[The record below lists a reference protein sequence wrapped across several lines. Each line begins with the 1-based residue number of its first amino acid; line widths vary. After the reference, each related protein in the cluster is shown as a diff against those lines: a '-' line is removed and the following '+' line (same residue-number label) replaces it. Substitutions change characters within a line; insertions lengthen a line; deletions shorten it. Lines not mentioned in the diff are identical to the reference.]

1 MFTIVG
7 AVVTTICVIMG
18 YVLHEG
24 NLAILVQPTEVL
36 IIGGAALGSLIMAN
50 SPYVLKGIVAKCIAS
65 LKGTGINKAAYIE
78 LLQCMFEL
86 IKMASANPISIE
98 PHVEN
103 PEGSEIFKRYPAVLH
118 NHHCIEFICDT
129 LKVQI
134 ASSLSPYDLEDLMN
148 SDLDIVTEEEHV
160 LVGSINRVSDAM
172 PGLGIVAAVL
182 GVVITMGKLTQ
193 GKEVI
198 GHSVAAALVG
208 TFLGILFSYGYLQPL
223 GAKVESNLKEE
234 MRFMITAKICLLAFA
249 KGVNA
254 KVCAEFGR
262 RSIPTEYRPSFKEV
276 DEATANAGKK

>member
-1 MFTIVG
+1 MFAIIGSVFVLMCVVG
-7 AVVTTICVIMG
+7 G
-18 YVLHEG
+18 FVLEG
-24 NLAILVQPTEVL
+24 GNIAALWQPLELL
-36 IIGGAALGSLIMAN
+36 IIGGSAVGTLITVSTPALFKEMIHRLLQVMKGS
-50 SPYVLKGIVAKCIAS
+50 
-65 LKGTGINKAAYIE
+65 GINKATYIE

-103 PEGSEIFKRYPAVLH
+103 PENSEIFKRYPAVLH
-118 NHHCIEFICDT
+118 NHHALDFICDT

-148 SDLDIVTEEEHV
+148 ADLEAVHEEEHR
-160 LVGSINRVSDAM
+160 LVGIMNRVGDAM

-182 GVVITMGKLTQ
+182 GIVITMGKLDQ

-198 GHSVAAALVG
+198 GHSVGAALVG
-208 TFLGILFSYGYLQPL
+208 TLLGILISYGYIQPIVARIEIIM
-223 GAKVESNLKEE
+223 GEE
-234 MRFMITAKICLLAFA
+234 GKFVNTAKICLLAYA

-262 RSIPTEYRPSFKEV
+262 RAIPAEFRPTFKEV

>member
-1 MFTIVG
+1 MMSVVG
-7 AVVTTICVIMG
+7 GIFVIACVVG
-18 YVLHEG
+18 GFLLEG
-24 NLAILVQPTEVL
+24 GHLPSLIQPLEVL
-36 IIGGAALGSLIMAN
+36 IIAGSALGTLIICG
-50 SPYVLKGIVAKCIAS
+50 SPHMFKEIVHRFLQILKGSGV
-65 LKGTGINKAAYIE
+65 NKAAYIE

-103 PEGSEIFKRYPAVLH
+103 PENSEIFKRYPAVLH
-118 NHHCIEFICDT
+118 NHHCINFICDT

-148 SDLDIVTEEEHV
+148 YDLDVVHEAEHH
-160 LVGSINRVSDAM
+160 LLSTLNRTADAF

-182 GVVITMGKLTQ
+182 GVVITMGKLDQ

-198 GHSVAAALVG
+198 GHSVGAALVG
-208 TFLGILFSYGYLQPL
+208 TLLGILIAYGYLQPL
-223 GAKVESNLKEE
+223 VAKIETIMGEE
-234 MRFMITAKICLLAFA
+234 AKFVNTAKICLLAYA

-262 RSIPTEYRPSFKEV
+262 RSIPEEFRPSFKEV

>member
-1 MFTIVG
+1 MMSVVG
-7 AVVTTICVIMG
+7 GIFVIACVVG
-18 YVLHEG
+18 GFLLEG
-24 NLAILVQPTEVL
+24 GSLPALIQPLEVL
-36 IIGGAALGSLIMAN
+36 IIAGSAVGTLIICG
-50 SPYVLKGIVAKCIAS
+50 SPHMFKEMLHRVLQILKGSGV
-65 LKGTGINKAAYIE
+65 NKAAYIE

-103 PEGSEIFKRYPAVLH
+103 PENSEIFKRYPAVLH
-118 NHHCIEFICDT
+118 NHHCINFICDT

-148 SDLDIVTEEEHV
+148 SDLEVVHEAEHH
-160 LVGSINRVSDAM
+160 IIATMNRTADAF

-182 GVVITMGKLTQ
+182 GVVITMGKLDQ

-198 GHSVAAALVG
+198 GHSVGAALVG
-208 TFLGILFSYGYLQPL
+208 TLLGILIAYGYLQPMV
-223 GAKVESNLKEE
+223 AKIEQIMGEE
-234 MRFMITAKICLLAFA
+234 AKFVNTAKICLLAYA

-262 RSIPTEYRPSFKEV
+262 RAIPEEFRPSFKEV

>member
-7 AVVTTICVIMG
+7 AVVTTVCVIMG
-18 YVLHEG
+18 YVLHHG
-24 NLAILVQPTEVL
+24 NLAILWQPTELL
-36 IIGGAALGSLIMAN
+36 IIGGAAVGSLIMAT
-50 SPYVLKGIVAKCIAS
+50 SPTIVKSIIARSIQS
-65 LKGTGINKAAYIE
+65 LKGTGINKAGYIE

-98 PHVEN
+98 PHVEDPHN
-103 PEGSEIFKRYPAVLH
+103 SEIFKRYPVVLH
-118 NHHCIEFICDT
+118 NHHTIDFICDT

-182 GVVITMGKLTQ
+182 GVVITMGKLDQ

-198 GHSVAAALVG
+198 GMSVAAALVG
-208 TFLGILFSYGYLQPL
+208 TFLGILMSYGYLQPL

-234 MRFMITAKICLLAFA
+234 MRFMVTAKICLLAFA

-262 RSIPTEYRPSFKEV
+262 RSIPMEFRPSFKEV

>member
-1 MFTIVG
+1 MMSIVG
-7 AVVTTICVIMG
+7 GIFVLACVVMG
-18 YVLHEG
+18 FVLEG
-24 NLAILVQPTEVL
+24 GNIASLIQPLEIL
-36 IIGGAALGSLIMAN
+36 IIGGSALGTLIICG
-50 SPYVLKGIVAKCIAS
+50 SPFMFKEIVHRVLQILKGSGV
-65 LKGTGINKAAYIE
+65 NKQTYIE

-86 IKMASANPISIE
+86 IKMAAANPISIE

-103 PEGSEIFKRYPAVLH
+103 PENSEIFKRYPSVLH
-118 NHHCIEFICDT
+118 NHHAIEFICDT

-148 SDLDIVTEEEHV
+148 SDLDSVHEAEHH
-160 LVGSINRVSDAM
+160 LVSTLNRTGDAF

-182 GVVITMGKLTQ
+182 GVVITMGKLDQ

-198 GHSVAAALVG
+198 GHSVGAALVG
-208 TFLGILFSYGYLQPL
+208 TLLGILIAYGYIQPL
-223 GAKVESNLKEE
+223 VAKIETIMGEE
-234 MRFMITAKICLLAFA
+234 AKFVNTAKICLLAYA

-262 RSIPTEYRPSFKEV
+262 RSIPLEFRPSFKEV

>member
-1 MFTIVG
+1 MLSIVG
-7 AVVTTICVIMG
+7 GIFILACVLVG
-18 YVLHEG
+18 YILEG
-24 NLAILVQPTEVL
+24 GHLASLIQPLELL
-36 IIGGAALGSLIMAN
+36 IIGGAAFGTLLICGSPHMFKEIVHRTLQI
-50 SPYVLKGIVAKCIAS
+50 LKGSGV
-65 LKGTGINKAAYIE
+65 NKAAYIE

-103 PEGSEIFKRYPAVLH
+103 PENSEIFKRYPSVLH
-118 NHHCIEFICDT
+118 NHHAIHFICDT

-148 SDLDIVTEEEHV
+148 SDLDSVHEAEHH
-160 LVGSINRVSDAM
+160 LVATMNRTADAF

-182 GVVITMGKLTQ
+182 GVVITMGKLDQ

-198 GHSVAAALVG
+198 GHSVGAALVG
-208 TFLGILFSYGYLQPL
+208 TLLGILIAYGYLQPMV
-223 GAKVESNLKEE
+223 AKIETIMGEE
-234 MRFMITAKICLLAFA
+234 AKFVNTAKICLLAYA

-262 RSIPTEYRPSFKEV
+262 RAIPEEFRPSFKEV
-276 DEATANAGKK
+276 DDATANAGKK

>member
-1 MFTIVG
+1 MMSIVG
-7 AVVTTICVIMG
+7 GVFILVCVVMG
-18 YVLHEG
+18 YLLEG
-24 NLAILVQPTEVL
+24 GHFAALIQPLEIL
-36 IIGGAALGSLIMAN
+36 IIGGAALGTLIMCA
-50 SPYVLKGIVAKCIAS
+50 SPHMFKEMIHRILQILKGSGVSKQS
-65 LKGTGINKAAYIE
+65 YIE

-86 IKMASANPISIE
+86 IKMDSANPISIE

-103 PEGSEIFKRYPAVLH
+103 PENSEIFKRYPSVLH
-118 NHHCIEFICDT
+118 NHHTIEFICDT

-148 SDLDIVTEEEHV
+148 SDLDAVHDADHH
-160 LVGSINRVSDAM
+160 LVATMNRTGDAF

-182 GVVITMGKLTQ
+182 GVVITMGKLDQ

-198 GHSVAAALVG
+198 GHSVGSALVG
-208 TFLGILFSYGYLQPL
+208 TLLGILIAYGYVQPMV
-223 GAKVESNLKEE
+223 AKIETIMGEE
-234 MRFMITAKICLLAFA
+234 AKFINTAKICLLAYA

-262 RSIPTEYRPSFKEV
+262 RSIPTEFRPSFKEV

>member
-1 MFTIVG
+1 MISIVG
-7 AVVTTICVIMG
+7 AVIVLVCVFGGFAI
-18 YVLHEG
+18 EG
-24 NLAILVQPTEVL
+24 GRLAALFQPIELL
-36 IIGGAALGSLIMAN
+36 IIGGAAMGSLVIAA
-50 SPYVLKGIVAKCIAS
+50 SPHLIKSIIARVLQVLKGSGVSKTS
-65 LKGTGINKAAYIE
+65 YIE

-86 IKMASANPISIE
+86 IKMAAANPISIE

-103 PEGSEIFKRYPAVLH
+103 PENSEIFKRYPGVLH
-118 NHHCIEFICDT
+118 NHHAIEFICDT

-148 SDLDIVTEEEHV
+148 YDLDVIHAEDHH
-160 LVGSINRVSDAM
+160 LVGSVNRVSDAM

-182 GVVITMGKLTQ
+182 GVVLTMGKLDQ

-198 GHSVAAALVG
+198 GESVGAALVG
-208 TFLGILFSYGYLQPL
+208 TFIGILLSYGFIQPL
-223 GAKVESNLKEE
+223 AAKIETIMAEE
-234 MRFMITAKICLLAFA
+234 AAFMNTAKICLLAYA

-262 RSIPTEYRPSFKEV
+262 RAIPAEFRPTFKEI

>member
-7 AVVTTICVIMG
+7 AVITTVCVIMG
-18 YVLHEG
+18 YVLHHG
-24 NLAILVQPTEVL
+24 NLAVLWQPTEIL
-36 IIGGAALGSLIMAN
+36 IIGGAAAGSLVMAN
-50 SPYVLKGIVAKCIAS
+50 GPFVIKAMLAKCIQA

-103 PEGSEIFKRYPAVLH
+103 PENSEIFKRYPAVLH
-118 NHHCIEFICDT
+118 NHHAIDFICDT

-148 SDLDIVTEEEHV
+148 SDLDSVHEAEHH
-160 LVGSINRVSDAM
+160 LVATMNRTGDAF

-182 GVVITMGKLTQ
+182 GVVITMGKLNQ

-198 GHSVAAALVG
+198 GHSVGAALVG
-208 TFLGILFSYGYLQPL
+208 TLLGILIAYGYIQPVV
-223 GAKVESNLKEE
+223 AKIETIMGEE
-234 MRFMITAKICLLAFA
+234 AKFVNTAKICLLAYA

-262 RSIPTEYRPSFKEV
+262 RSIPLEFRPTFKEV

>member
-1 MFTIVG
+1 MLSIVG
-7 AVVTTICVIMG
+7 AVIVCICVFGGFI
-18 YVLHEG
+18 LEG
-24 NLAILVQPTEVL
+24 GNIAALVQPIELL
-36 IIGGAALGSLIMAN
+36 IIGGAAAGSLIIAA
-50 SPYVLKGIVAKCIAS
+50 SPTLIKGIIARCLQVLKGS
-65 LKGTGINKAAYIE
+65 GISKAAYIE
-78 LLQCMFEL
+78 LIQCMFEL

-103 PEGSEIFKRYPAVLH
+103 PENSEIFKRYPSVIH

-148 SDLDIVTEEEHV
+148 YDLDVIHAEEHH
-160 LVGSINRVSDAM
+160 LVASVNRVSDAM

-182 GVVITMGKLTQ
+182 GVVITMGKLDQ

-198 GHSVAAALVG
+198 GHSVGAALVG
-208 TFLGILFSYGYLQPL
+208 TFIGILLSYGFIQPL
-223 GAKVESNLKEE
+223 AAKIETIMAEEAAFMNTAKV
-234 MRFMITAKICLLAFA
+234 CLLAFA

-262 RSIPTEYRPSFKEV
+262 RGIPSEFRPSFKEV

>member
-7 AVVTTICVIMG
+7 AVITTVCVIMG
-18 YVLHEG
+18 YVLHNG
-24 NLAILVQPTEVL
+24 NLAILWQPTEIL
-36 IIGGAALGSLIMAN
+36 IIGGAGLGSLVMATN
-50 SPYVLKGIVAKCIAS
+50 PHIVKSIIAKCLQAM
-65 LKGTGINKAAYIE
+65 KGTGVNKATYIE

-86 IKMASANPISIE
+86 IKMAAANPISIE

-103 PEGSEIFKRYPAVLH
+103 PETSEIFKRYPGVLH
-118 NHHCIEFICDT
+118 NHHCIDFICDT

-160 LVGSINRVSDAM
+160 LVGAINRVSDAM

-182 GVVITMGKLTQ
+182 GVVITMGKLDQ

-198 GHSVAAALVG
+198 GMSVAAALVG

-234 MRFMITAKICLLAFA
+234 MRLLVTAKVCLLAFA

-262 RSIPTEYRPSFKEV
+262 RSIPMEFRPTFKEV

>member
-7 AVVTTICVIMG
+7 AIVTTVCVIMG
-18 YVLHEG
+18 YVLHHG
-24 NLAILVQPTEVL
+24 NLAILWQPTELL
-36 IIGGAALGSLIMAN
+36 IIGGAALGSLIMAT
-50 SPYVLKGIVAKCIAS
+50 SPTIIKAIIGKSLQS

-103 PEGSEIFKRYPAVLH
+103 PENSEIFKRYPVVLH
-118 NHHCIEFICDT
+118 NHHTIEFICDT

-148 SDLDIVTEEEHV
+148 SDLDIMTEEEHV
-160 LVGSINRVSDAM
+160 LVASINRVSDAM

-182 GVVITMGKLTQ
+182 GVVITMGKLDQ

-198 GHSVAAALVG
+198 GMSVAAALVG

-234 MRFMITAKICLLAFA
+234 MRFMVTAKICLLAFA

-262 RSIPTEYRPSFKEV
+262 RSIPMEFRPSFKEV

>member
-7 AVVTTICVIMG
+7 AIVTTVCVILG
-18 YVLHEG
+18 YVLHHG
-24 NLAILVQPTEVL
+24 NLAVLWQPTEIL
-36 IIGGAALGSLIMAN
+36 IIGGAALGSLVMAN
-50 SPYVLKGIVAKCIAS
+50 NPFVIKAMLAKCIQA

-103 PEGSEIFKRYPAVLH
+103 PEASDIFKRYPSVLH
-118 NHHCIEFICDT
+118 NHHCIDFICDT

-148 SDLDIVTEEEHV
+148 SDIDIVTEEEHV
-160 LVGSINRVSDAM
+160 LVGGINRVSDAM

-198 GHSVAAALVG
+198 GMSVAAALVG

-223 GAKVESNLKEE
+223 AAKVESNLKEE
-234 MRFMITAKICLLAFA
+234 MRFMITAKICLLAYS

-262 RSIPTEYRPSFKEV
+262 RSIPTEFRPTFKEV

>member
-1 MFTIVG
+1 MFVIIGALFTIV
-7 AVVTTICVIMG
+7 CVILG
-18 YVLHEG
+18 YLLEG
-24 NLAILVQPTEVL
+24 GNIASLIQPLELL
-36 IIGGAALGSLIMAN
+36 IIGGAALGTLIMCG
-50 SPYVLKGIVAKCIAS
+50 SPHMFKEIIHRVLQS
-65 LKGTGINKAAYIE
+65 LKGSGVSKASYIE

-103 PEGSEIFKRYPAVLH
+103 PEASEIFKRYPAVLH
-118 NHHCIEFICDT
+118 NHHAIEFICDT

-148 SDLDIVTEEEHV
+148 SDLDAVHAEEHH
-160 LVGSINRVSDAM
+160 LVSTMNRTGDAF

-182 GVVITMGKLTQ
+182 GVVITMGKLDQ

-198 GHSVAAALVG
+198 GHSVGSALVG
-208 TFLGILFSYGYLQPL
+208 TLMGILIAYGYVQPL
-223 GAKVESNLKEE
+223 VAKIETIMGEE
-234 MRFMITAKICLLAFA
+234 AKFVNTAKICLLAYA

-262 RSIPTEYRPSFKEV
+262 RSIPSEFRPSFKEV

>member
-1 MFTIVG
+1 MFSIIGCVFVMACVVG
-7 AVVTTICVIMG
+7 GFI
-18 YVLHEG
+18 LEG
-24 NLAILVQPTEVL
+24 GHIASLWQPIELL
-36 IIGGAALGSLIMAN
+36 IIGGSALGTLITVSTPTIIKEMIHR
-50 SPYVLKGIVAKCIAS
+50 LLQIMKGS
-65 LKGTGINKAAYIE
+65 GINKAAYIE

-103 PEGSEIFKRYPAVLH
+103 PENSEIFKRYPSVLH
-118 NHHCIEFICDT
+118 NHHAIDFICDT

-148 SDLDIVTEEEHV
+148 ADLESVHEEEHR
-160 LVGSINRVSDAM
+160 LVGMMNRVGDAM

-182 GVVITMGKLTQ
+182 GIVITMGKLDQ

-198 GHSVAAALVG
+198 GHSVGAALVG
-208 TFLGILFSYGYLQPL
+208 TLLGILISYGYIQPIV
-223 GAKVESNLKEE
+223 AKIEIIMGEE
-234 MRFMITAKICLLAFA
+234 AKFVNTAKICLLAYA

-262 RSIPTEYRPSFKEV
+262 RSIPAEFRPTFKEV

>member
-1 MFTIVG
+1 MLTIVG
-7 AVVTTICVIMG
+7 AIITTVCVILG
-18 YVLHEG
+18 YVLHHG
-24 NLAILVQPTEVL
+24 NLAILWQPTEIL
-36 IIGGAALGSLIMAN
+36 IIGGAALGSLVMAN
-50 SPYVLKGIVAKCIAS
+50 STFTIKTAIAKSIQAM
-65 LKGTGINKAAYIE
+65 KGTGVSKTLYIE

-86 IKMASANPISIE
+86 IKMAAANPISIE

-103 PEGSEIFKRYPAVLH
+103 PENSDLFKRYPGVLH
-118 NHHCIEFICDT
+118 NHHLIDFICDT

-148 SDLDIVTEEEHV
+148 ADIDIVTEEEHTV
-160 LVGSINRVSDAM
+160 VGAVNRVSDAL

-182 GVVITMGKLTQ
+182 GIVITMGKLNQ

-198 GHSVAAALVG
+198 GLSVAAALVG
-208 TFLGILFSYGYLQPL
+208 TFLGILVCYGYLQPL
-223 GAKVESNLKEE
+223 TARIENNLKEE
-234 MRFMITAKICLLAFA
+234 MKLINTAKICLLAFA

-262 RSIPTEYRPSFKEV
+262 RSIPSEFRPTFKEV

>member
-1 MFTIVG
+1 MSVVG
-7 AVVTTICVIMG
+7 GIFVIACVVG
-18 YVLHEG
+18 GFLLEG
-24 NLAILVQPTEVL
+24 GSLPALIQPLEVL
-36 IIGGAALGSLIMAN
+36 IIAGSAVGTLIICG
-50 SPYVLKGIVAKCIAS
+50 SPHMFKEMLHRVLQILKGSGV
-65 LKGTGINKAAYIE
+65 NKAAYIE

-103 PEGSEIFKRYPAVLH
+103 PENSEIFKRYPAVLH
-118 NHHCIEFICDT
+118 NHHCINFICDT

-148 SDLDIVTEEEHV
+148 SDLEVVHEAEHH
-160 LVGSINRVSDAM
+160 IIATMNRTADAF

-182 GVVITMGKLTQ
+182 GVVITMGKLDQ

-198 GHSVAAALVG
+198 GHSVGAALVG
-208 TFLGILFSYGYLQPL
+208 TLLGILIAYGYLQPMV
-223 GAKVESNLKEE
+223 AKIEQIMGEE
-234 MRFMITAKICLLAFA
+234 AKFVNTAKICLLAYA

-262 RSIPTEYRPSFKEV
+262 RAIPEEFRPSFKEV

>member
-1 MFTIVG
+1 MFAIIGSIFVI
-7 AVVTTICVIMG
+7 ACVLGG
-18 YVLHEG
+18 YMLHG
-24 NLAILVQPTEVL
+24 GKLGPLWQPTEL
-36 IIGGAALGSLIMAN
+36 IIIGGAAIGTIIIAGSPHMFKEMIHAVLG
-50 SPYVLKGIVAKCIAS
+50 VLKGS
-65 LKGTGINKAAYIE
+65 GISKQAYME
-78 LLQCMFEL
+78 LLSCLFEL

-103 PEGSEIFKRYPAVLH
+103 PEQSEIFKRYPAVLN
-118 NHHCIEFICDT
+118 NHHAIDFICDT

-148 SDLDIVTEEEHV
+148 ADLEIVTEEEHT
-160 LVGSINRVSDAM
+160 LVGSINRVSDAL

-182 GVVITMGKLTQ
+182 GIVITMGKLTQ

-198 GHSVAAALVG
+198 GASVAAALVG

-223 GAKVESNLKEE
+223 VAKVESNLKEE
-234 MRFMITAKICLLAFA
+234 MRFMVTAKICLLAFA

-262 RSIPTEYRPSFKEV
+262 RSIPSEFRPSFKEV

>member
-1 MFTIVG
+1 MMSVAGGIFVIVM
-7 AVVTTICVIMG
+7 VLTG
-18 YVLHEG
+18 YMMHGGKLG
-24 NLAILVQPTEVL
+24 PLWQPTEL
-36 IIGGAALGSLIMAN
+36 IIIGGAALGTLIICG
-50 SPYVLKGIVAKCIAS
+50 SPRLFKEIIHRTLQVLKGS
-65 LKGTGINKAAYIE
+65 GINKASYIE

-103 PEGSEIFKRYPAVLH
+103 PENSDIFKRYPAVLH
-118 NHHCIEFICDT
+118 NHHAIEFICDT

-148 SDLDIVTEEEHV
+148 SDLDVVHEEEHHFIAT
-160 LVGSINRVSDAM
+160 LNRTADAF

-182 GVVITMGKLTQ
+182 GVVITMGKLDQ

-198 GHSVAAALVG
+198 GASVGAALVG
-208 TFLGILFSYGYLQPL
+208 TLLGILIAYGYLQPL
-223 GAKVESNLKEE
+223 VAKIETIMGEE
-234 MRFMITAKICLLAFA
+234 AKFVNTAKICLLAYA

-262 RSIPTEYRPSFKEV
+262 RSVPMEFRPSFKEV

>member
-1 MFTIVG
+1 MLSIVG
-7 AVVTTICVIMG
+7 AIIVFVCVFG
-18 YVLHEG
+18 GFVLHGG
-24 NLAILVQPTEVL
+24 NVGALWQPTELL
-36 IIGGAALGSLIMAN
+36 IIGGAGLGALVISSNTHLMKSIVARVLQ
-50 SPYVLKGIVAKCIAS
+50 VLKGSGVTKAS
-65 LKGTGINKAAYIE
+65 YIE
-78 LLQCMFEL
+78 LLQCLFEL

-103 PEGSEIFKRYPAVLH
+103 PENSDIFKRYPGVLN
-118 NHHCIEFICDT
+118 NHHTIEFICDT

-148 SDLDIVTEEEHV
+148 SDLDIVHADDHH
-160 LVGSINRVSDAM
+160 LVGTVNRISDAM

-182 GVVITMGKLTQ
+182 GVVITMGKLDQ

-208 TFLGILFSYGYLQPL
+208 TFIGILLCYGFLQPL
-223 GAKVESNLKEE
+223 AARIESIMKEE
-234 MRFMITAKICLLAFA
+234 AAYINTAKICLLAFA

-262 RSIPTEYRPSFKEV
+262 RAIPAEFRPSFKEI

>member
-7 AVVTTICVIMG
+7 AIVTTVCVIMG
-18 YVLHEG
+18 YVLHHG
-24 NLAILVQPTEVL
+24 NLAILWQPTELL
-36 IIGGAALGSLIMAN
+36 IIGGAALGSLIMAT
-50 SPYVLKGIVAKCIAS
+50 SPTIIKAIIGKSLQS

-103 PEGSEIFKRYPAVLH
+103 PENSEIFKRYPVVLH
-118 NHHCIEFICDT
+118 NHHTIDFICDT

-148 SDLDIVTEEEHV
+148 SDLDIMTEEEHV
-160 LVGSINRVSDAM
+160 LVASINRVSDAM

-182 GVVITMGKLTQ
+182 GVVITMGKLDQ

-198 GHSVAAALVG
+198 GMSVAAALVG

-234 MRFMITAKICLLAFA
+234 MRFMVTAKICLLAFA

-262 RSIPTEYRPSFKEV
+262 RSIPMEFRPSFKEV

>member
-1 MFTIVG
+1 MLSVVG
-7 AVVTTICVIMG
+7 GIFVIACVVG
-18 YVLHEG
+18 GFLLEG
-24 NLAILVQPTEVL
+24 GHLPSLIQPLELL
-36 IIGGAALGSLIMAN
+36 IIAGSAIGTLIICG
-50 SPYVLKGIVAKCIAS
+50 SPHMFKEMLHRVLQILKGS
-65 LKGTGINKAAYIE
+65 GINKAAYIE

-98 PHVEN
+98 PHVET
-103 PEGSEIFKRYPAVLH
+103 PENSEIFKRYPAVLN
-118 NHHCIEFICDT
+118 NHHAIDFICDT

-148 SDLDIVTEEEHV
+148 SDLDSVHEAEHH
-160 LVGSINRVSDAM
+160 LIATMNRTADAF

-182 GVVITMGKLTQ
+182 GVVITMGKLDQ

-198 GHSVAAALVG
+198 GHSVGAALVG
-208 TFLGILFSYGYLQPL
+208 TLLGILIAYGYLQPMV
-223 GAKVESNLKEE
+223 AKIETIMGEE
-234 MRFMITAKICLLAFA
+234 AKFVNTAKICLLAYA

-262 RSIPTEYRPSFKEV
+262 RSIPEEFRPTFKEV

>member
-1 MFTIVG
+1 MLTIVG
-7 AVVTTICVIMG
+7 AIITTACVILG
-18 YVLHEG
+18 YVLHHG
-24 NLAILVQPTEVL
+24 NLAILWQPTEIL
-36 IIGGAALGSLIMAN
+36 IIGGAAVGSLIMAN
-50 SPYVLKGIVAKCIAS
+50 STYTVKQAIAKSIQAM
-65 LKGTGINKAAYIE
+65 KGTGVNKNTYIE

-86 IKMASANPISIE
+86 IKMAAANPISIE

-103 PEGSEIFKRYPAVLH
+103 PENSDIFKRYPGILH
-118 NHHCIEFICDT
+118 NHHLMDFVCDT

-148 SDLDIVTEEEHV
+148 ADIEVVTEEEHT
-160 LVGSINRVSDAM
+160 LVNAVNRVSDAL

-182 GVVITMGKLTQ
+182 GIVITMGKLSQ

-198 GHSVAAALVG
+198 GLSVAAALVG
-208 TFLGILFSYGYLQPL
+208 TFLGILFCYGYLQPL
-223 GAKVESNLKEE
+223 TAKIESNLKEE
-234 MRFMITAKICLLAFA
+234 MKLINTAKICLLAFA

-262 RSIPTEYRPSFKEV
+262 RSIPTEFRPTFKEV

>member
-1 MFTIVG
+1 MMSIVG
-7 AVVTTICVIMG
+7 GIFIMG
-18 YVLHEG
+18 CVLAGFILEG
-24 NLAILVQPTEVL
+24 GHIPALIQPLELL
-36 IIGGAALGSLIMAN
+36 IIGGAALGTLIICA
-50 SPYVLKGIVAKCIAS
+50 SPYMFKEMIHRTLQILKGS
-65 LKGTGINKAAYIE
+65 GISKAAYIE

-118 NHHCIEFICDT
+118 NHHAIDFICDT

-148 SDLDIVTEEEHV
+148 SDLDSVHEAEHH
-160 LVGSINRVSDAM
+160 LVATMNRTGDAF

-198 GHSVAAALVG
+198 GHSVGSALVG
-208 TFLGILFSYGYLQPL
+208 TLLGILIAYGYIQPMV
-223 GAKVESNLKEE
+223 AKIETIMGEE
-234 MRFMITAKICLLAFA
+234 GKFVNTAKICLLAYA

-262 RSIPTEYRPSFKEV
+262 RSIPMEFRPTFKEV

>member
-1 MFTIVG
+1 MFSIIGSVFVLFC
-7 AVVTTICVIMG
+7 VVAG
-18 YVLHEG
+18 FVLEG
-24 NLAILVQPTEVL
+24 GNIAALIQPLELL
-36 IIGGAALGSLIMAN
+36 IIGGSALGTLITVS
-50 SPYVLKGIVAKCIAS
+50 SPTTFKEMIHRLLQLMKGS
-65 LKGTGINKAAYIE
+65 GINKAAYIE

-103 PEGSEIFKRYPAVLH
+103 PENSEIFKRYPGVLH
-118 NHHCIEFICDT
+118 NHHAIDFICDT

-148 SDLDIVTEEEHV
+148 ADLDVVHEEENR
-160 LVGSINRVSDAM
+160 LVGMMNRVGDAM

-182 GVVITMGKLTQ
+182 GIVITMGKLDQ

-198 GHSVAAALVG
+198 GHSVGAALVG
-208 TFLGILFSYGYLQPL
+208 TLLGILISYGYIQPL
-223 GAKVESNLKEE
+223 VAKIEIVMGEE
-234 MRFMITAKICLLAFA
+234 AKFMNTAKICLLAYA

-262 RSIPTEYRPSFKEV
+262 RSIPSEFRPSFKEV

>member
-1 MFTIVG
+1 MMSIVG
-7 AVVTTICVIMG
+7 GVFILACVIMG
-18 YVLHEG
+18 YLLEG
-24 NLAILVQPTEVL
+24 GHLAALIQPLELL
-36 IIGGAALGSLIMAN
+36 IIGGAALGTLIICA
-50 SPYVLKGIVAKCIAS
+50 SPHMFKEMIHRVLQILKGSGV
-65 LKGTGINKAAYIE
+65 NKAAYIE

-118 NHHCIEFICDT
+118 NHHAIDFICDT

-148 SDLDIVTEEEHV
+148 ADLDSVHEAEHH
-160 LVGSINRVSDAM
+160 LVSTMNRTGDAF

-182 GVVITMGKLTQ
+182 GVVITMGKLDQ

-198 GHSVAAALVG
+198 GHSVGAALVG
-208 TFLGILFSYGYLQPL
+208 TLLGILIAYGYIQPMV
-223 GAKVESNLKEE
+223 AKIETIMGEE
-234 MRFMITAKICLLAFA
+234 AKFVNTAKICLLAYA

-262 RSIPTEYRPSFKEV
+262 RSIPLEFRPTFKEI